1 MSCQD
6 EEDEEDSG
14 AGEPPSGSAAL
25 LCPGCD
31 FSAAEEKAVA
41 DMKVNVGSIVL
52 SAAA

>member
-1 MSCQD
+1 MRKT
-6 EEDEEDSG
+6 ETFLV
-14 AGEPPSGSAAL
+14 AGKALSGSAAP

-41 DMKVNVGSIVL
+41 DTKVNVASIVL